1 MIYCKTI
8 NLSKIIPATEHLIL
22 LEVFS
27 RDLLQPFVPTLAG
40 NFLLLLEMEY
50 PVEPQFD
57 TVPVKDLQV
66 ADSAANVKVL
76 EMLVGLDSQFYALR
90 FVLSVIISL
99 IFKSEINWAQKILF
113 PLGRQQLTHNYS
125 CHLRYSAV
133 VTFSTVNT
141 VYFKFVKQ
149 LMYHNIIP
157 ATEHLI
163 LLRACSKD
171 LLLPFVL
178 TLAGNFLLLLKMKY
192 LVEPQFD
199 TVLEENLQVADSAAN
214 VKALEMVL

>member
-1 MIYCKTI
+1 MEYLVEPQFDTVFVQNFQVADSKTI

-57 TVPVKDLQV
+57 TVSVKDLQV

-90 FVLSVIISL
+90 FVLSVITSL
-99 IFKSEINWAQKILF
+99 IFKSEI
-113 PLGRQQLTHNYS
+113 LGPENLI
-125 CHLRYSAV
+125 
-133 VTFSTVNT
+133 STRETAINP
-141 VYFKFVKQ
+141 Q
-149 LMYHNIIP
+149 
-157 ATEHLI
+157 
-163 LLRACSKD
+163 
-171 LLLPFVL
+171 LLLSSL
-178 TLAGNFLLLLKMKY
+178 IQCCSY
-192 LVEPQFD
+192 I
-199 TVLEENLQVADSAAN
+199 
-214 VKALEMVL
+214 